1 MQRKYNNYRIYLH
14 NFSNF
19 DAVFLFNVLST
30 LSDNLNT
37 IINDGKFVD
46 LKFSFAQDKY
56 KIYFRDS
63 LLMLPSS
70 LKKLCKSFNVESKTI
85 FPYDFVCEDLIY
97 KNYVG
102 PVPQFNKFSNIS
114 VSEYHDYC
122 KQFNNDWS
130 LKDETIKYCVQD
142 CKSLYLVL
150 IKLFSENYKDCRTNG
165 NEALTLPSLAFKN
178 FKTKFLSSDVFI
190 PNLIGEVYKFI
201 KLGYRGGAVDV
212 YKPYGKNIYRYDVNS
227 LYPYIMASQAMPIG
241 LPTSFEG
248 NEENIINILNDKSKF
263 SFIEVT
269 VNCPDTV
276 KAPLLLTKID
286 NKTIAPVGKWTGV
299 YTSIEILRALELSYT
314 FKYHRGVYFTSKVIF
329 KEYVDFY
336 YEMKKNSDKNSSAYA
351 LSKLMLNS
359 LYGRFGMNPY
369 QDVNAIVSPEQTIE
383 LSKNN
388 KINDVL
394 PLENGKELINQ
405 TPINVDDF
413 NSQTQCSVA
422 IASAITSGARV
433 HMSYL
438 KNLDGYTLYYSDTDS
453 IDLDKPLPDTFVG
466 PDLGQMKLEHIF
478 IEAVYLGPKMYGAI
492 TKKDV
497 IVKIKGLKNP
507 VSFEQLLSLLKK
519 GAILTSPNQKWY
531 KNMSKSYI
539 QIKDEIYTLSLSESK
554 RQLIYDGNNNSI
566 DTKPIKINN

>member
-1 MQRKYNNYRIYLH
+1 MLTNCIKSVMQRKYNNYRIYLH

-30 LSDNLNT
+30 LTDNIKP

-46 LKFSFAQDKY
+46 LKFSFAQEKY

-70 LKKLCKSFNVESKTI
+70 LNKLCKSFNVESKTI

-299 YTSIEILRALELSYT
+299 YTSIEILRALELGYT

-359 LYGRFGMNPY
+359 LYGRFGKNPY

-394 PLENGKELINQ
+394 PLKNGK
-405 TPINVDDF
+405 
-413 NSQTQCSVA
+413 
-422 IASAITSGARV
+422 
-433 HMSYL
+433 
-438 KNLDGYTLYYSDTDS
+438 
-453 IDLDKPLPDTFVG
+453 
-466 PDLGQMKLEHIF
+466 
-478 IEAVYLGPKMYGAI
+478 
-492 TKKDV
+492 
-497 IVKIKGLKNP
+497 
-507 VSFEQLLSLLKK
+507 
-519 GAILTSPNQKWY
+519 
-531 KNMSKSYI
+531 
-539 QIKDEIYTLSLSESK
+539 
-554 RQLIYDGNNNSI
+554 
-566 DTKPIKINN
+566 

>member
-1 MQRKYNNYRIYLH
+1 MLTNCIKSVMQRKYNNYRIYLH

-30 LSDNLNT
+30 LTDNIKP

-46 LKFSFAQDKY
+46 LKFSFAQEKY

-70 LKKLCKSFNVESKTI
+70 LNKLCKSFNVESKTI

-227 LYPYIMASQAMPIG
+227 L
-241 LPTSFEG
+241 
-248 NEENIINILNDKSKF
+248 
-263 SFIEVT
+263 
-269 VNCPDTV
+269 
-276 KAPLLLTKID
+276 
-286 NKTIAPVGKWTGV
+286 
-299 YTSIEILRALELSYT
+299 
-314 FKYHRGVYFTSKVIF
+314 
-329 KEYVDFY
+329 
-336 YEMKKNSDKNSSAYA
+336 
-351 LSKLMLNS
+351 
-359 LYGRFGMNPY
+359 
-369 QDVNAIVSPEQTIE
+369 
-383 LSKNN
+383 
-388 KINDVL
+388 
-394 PLENGKELINQ
+394 
-405 TPINVDDF
+405 
-413 NSQTQCSVA
+413 
-422 IASAITSGARV
+422 
-433 HMSYL
+433 
-438 KNLDGYTLYYSDTDS
+438 
-453 IDLDKPLPDTFVG
+453 
-466 PDLGQMKLEHIF
+466 
-478 IEAVYLGPKMYGAI
+478 
-492 TKKDV
+492 
-497 IVKIKGLKNP
+497 
-507 VSFEQLLSLLKK
+507 
-519 GAILTSPNQKWY
+519 
-531 KNMSKSYI
+531 
-539 QIKDEIYTLSLSESK
+539 
-554 RQLIYDGNNNSI
+554 
-566 DTKPIKINN
+566 